1 MIKSG
6 LALLLISLTTQ
17 TVRAEEV
24 VKFKNPLFYQTLYY
38 NENLRDPKDITQ
50 YPYID
55 LKPTATGMKMRYAS
69 CTLVENTPSHMTF
82 KCQLPPNKYISFY
95 EPYWLSFYSI
105 GKNDKG
111 FCQVASLAK
120 SDLDKAQ
127 VSYVY
132 DTESTDCGATEP
144 APKVQHT
151 WLHTPEKP
159 FTEFKN
165 PIFGIA
171 LGPLSRHAPE
181 DYNRLLTPNTVGEE
195 KYSESH
201 EECVL
206 IKNTDQYIAFECDAQ
221 DPGLELAPKKVFHS
235 FEVAADKTLGI
246 LSIYSYPE
254 MFETGAL
261 CRINERDQ
269 EVSLEEL
276 ESYRYPP
283 SYNAFAVNA
292 KNCDPYV
299 PLKETRKNTVVSA
312 QKDIK
317 FKNPLFNQ
325 PLLFDGAIITNP
337 ISLKANG
344 LYSVITHIP
353 CLLLEETPSRVSYKC
368 RPTSFEDGSPE
379 EDYYPL
385 TFYSIGKNDKGFCQV
400 ASLATSP
407 KDNAVVSHVYDTKS
421 TDCGA
426 TEPAPKVQHKWLHA
440 PEKPFTEFKNPI
452 FAKPLNGSLDFYEYS
467 YRRLLSPISHGWK
480 KEEFK
485 ETKEYPN
492 EFDTCVLVKNTD
504 SAITLECD
512 KQRPH
517 LLQGPR
523 KEFHSYEVNPEVQE
537 TIVGDATLKRCD
549 FIEHGPAS
557 SLDELPK
564 TEAHEWAIPA
574 SNCIPYVP
582 E

>member
-6 LALLLISLTTQ
+6 LALLLISLTIQ

-151 WLHTPEKP
+151 WLHAPEKP

-165 PIFGIA
+165 PIFG
-171 LGPLSRHAPE
+171 LPLDAVSNHFEE
-181 DYNRLLTPNTVGEE
+181 DYKRLLTPNTVGEE

-201 EECVL
+201 EECIL
-206 IKNTDQYIAFECDAQ
+206 LRNTDQHIAFECDVQ
-221 DPGLELAPKKVFHS
+221 DPGLEGAPKKVFHYLYIYIGKPVS
-235 FEVAADKTLGI
+235 TLKSYSDPQD
-246 LSIYSYPE
+246 SIDCFIDEDTPYSSSEE
-254 MFETGAL
+254 M
-261 CRINERDQ
+261 
-269 EVSLEEL
+269 
-276 ESYRYPP
+276 ESYLANPP
-283 SYNAFAVNA
+283 HTAWGVGA
-292 KNCDPYV
+292 KNCIPYV

-325 PLLFDGAIITNP
+325 PLLFDGAKIAVP

-344 LYSVITHIP
+344 LYSIITHIP

-385 TFYSIGKNDKGFCQV
+385 TFYSIGKNDKGFCQI

-407 KDNAVVSHVYDTKS
+407 RDNAVVSHVYDTKS

-426 TEPAPKVQHKWLHA
+426 TEAAPKVQHTWLHA
-440 PEKPFTEFKNPI
+440 PEKPFTEFKNPT
-452 FAKPLNGSLDFYEYS
+452 FAQPLEHARSLYEFGYE
-467 YRRLLSPISHGWK
+467 RLLSPTSHGWRIN
-480 KEEFK
+480 EFGK
-485 ETKEYPN
+485 ITKYPN
-492 EFDTCVLVKNTD
+492 EFDTCVLVENTD
-504 SAITLECD
+504 SAIIMECD
-512 KQRPH
+512 SQLQQ
-517 LLQGPR
+517 LLQAPK
-523 KEFHSYEVNPEVQE
+523 KEFHSYEVDPEELADNVDGE
-537 TIVGDATLKRCD
+537 ICESCYV
-549 FIEHGPAS
+549 IEHGPAP
-557 SLDELPK
+557 SLEELPK
-564 TEAHEWAIPA
+564 TKTQTWISSA
-574 SNCIPYVP
+574 SDYVRYVP

>member
-55 LKPTATGMKMRYAS
+55 LKPTATGMKMRHAS

-151 WLHTPEKP
+151 WLHAPEKP

-171 LGPLSRHAPE
+171 LEPWSRHAPE

-235 FEVAADKTLGI
+235 FELDLGI
-246 LSIYSYPE
+246 IGAINEYYPPE
-254 MFETGAL
+254 MAKRGVP
-261 CRINERDQ
+261 CDIKERAPYD
-269 EVSLEEL
+269 SLEEL
-276 ESYRYPP
+276 EK
-283 SYNAFAVNA
+283 YNRNSFDEALAGNA
-292 KNCDPYV
+292 MSCDPYV

-325 PLLFDGAIITNP
+325 PLIFYDAVITNP

-344 LYSVITHIP
+344 LYSVVTHIP

-368 RPTSFEDGSPE
+368 RPTSYEDGSPE

-385 TFYSIGKNDKGFCQV
+385 TFYSIGKNKKGYCQI

-407 KDNAVVSHVYDTKS
+407 KDNAVVSHVYAVES

-452 FAKPLNGSLDFYEYS
+452 FAQPLKAGHLYNYGYQL
-467 YRRLLSPISHGWK
+467 LLSPTSKGFNK
-480 KEEFK
+480 KEFNGI
-485 ETKEYPN
+485 KEYPN
-492 EFDTCVLVKNTD
+492 EFDTCTLVENNELN
-504 SAITLECD
+504 IILECD

-523 KEFHSYEVNPEVQE
+523 KEFYYYEVTPEVE
-537 TIVGDATLKRCD
+537 EWTVGDETFKSCY
-549 FIEHGPAS
+549 FTEYGPAS
-557 SLDELPK
+557 SLNELPK
-564 TEAHEWAIPA
+564 MRDQLWSIYAPTCTPQ
-574 SNCIPYVP
+574 
-582 E
+582 